1 MWALRPFFAPGGKL
15 VFPKVRF
22 SVLLTRWDVD
32 RSFLEVS
39 VRSAPW
45 LMSVWMVLYVFSAV
59 GCNRCAPSLA
69 NEQHMRFC
77 SFSLVQV
84 HFLPATILS
93 VVLPA
98 TSALFDNN
106 WDPHSTILMRKC
118 SFDTCARAF
127 AGVYYGCVG
136 LEMTICISVSKRPAG
151 FMNTVP

>member
-1 MWALRPFFAPGGKL
+1 MWAIRPSLAPGGKL

-32 RSFLEVS
+32 RSLLEVS

-69 NEQHMRFC
+69 NEQHGRFC
-77 SFSLVQV
+77 SFPPFQV
-84 HFLPATILS
+84 RFLPATILS

-98 TSALFDNN
+98 TFALFDNH

-118 SFDTCARAF
+118 SFDTCACAF
-127 AGVYYGCVG
+127 AGVYCGYMG
-136 LEMTICISVSKRPAG
+136 LGMTICISVGELPVG
-151 FMNTVP
+151 FMNTAP